1 MFQQKKR
8 KKILGS
14 WRKEEEEVS
23 SEHKEDMSSNIM
35 AKYDD
40 SEQCSDLRRCVWAMF
55 QPKKFQ
61 PKKRQRLVVLEGSL
75 KKLEECECSS

>member
-35 AKYDD
+35 AKYND

-61 PKKRQRLVVLEGSL
+61 PKKRQRLVVLEGSV
-75 KKLEECECSS
+75 KMLEECDCFS

>member
-23 SEHKEDMSSNIM
+23 SEHKEDMSSSIM

-40 SEQCSDLRRCVWAMF
+40 SEQCSDLWRCVWAMF
-55 QPKKFQ
+55 QEIPAKKEA
-61 PKKRQRLVVLEGSL
+61 KIGGSRRIS
-75 KKLEECECSS
+75 EEVGGVRMF